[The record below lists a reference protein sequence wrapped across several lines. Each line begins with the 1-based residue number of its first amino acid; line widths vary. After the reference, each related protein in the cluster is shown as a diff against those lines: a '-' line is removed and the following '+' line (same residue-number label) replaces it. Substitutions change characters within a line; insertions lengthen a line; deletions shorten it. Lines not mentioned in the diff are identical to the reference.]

1 MPPRAAETSL
11 LKAMPIEVGFDT
23 RKECQIVMIGR
34 LVEVIICYGV
44 NKAKCIHKVYIYIYM
59 YVKLYQIIVYT
70 CRCI

>member
-44 NKAKCIHKVYIYIYM
+44 NKAKCIHKVYIYIH
-59 YVKLYQIIVYT
+59 VRQIISNHSIYM
-70 CRCI
+70 